1 MKLISESR
9 SMDSKQNER
18 PITSFFERKSRQV
31 NENETTEL
39 QINSSS
45 VSPDAN
51 RTDGSDSLCTGKE
64 SISSTTSPK
73 PASSSFSSSSSSSSG
88 IVNPSNTD
96 LPNKPHQPRLKRF
109 PLREMGNQKRAFNP
123 KWFDEFK
130 FLHYREES
138 DSIICHTCVVAD
150 NQNLLK
156 TDTKK
161 ERRFIDKGFFKW
173 TKALEKF
180 LVHANSATQKH
191 AIEVLSRPS
200 HVDELLSQ
208 HAASQKRENSRCLMK
223 ILENIVFLGKQ
234 GLAFRGDGNDKT
246 GNFYQLFLLRAK
258 DDPALLKWIDKN
270 YDRHVTPQAQNEI
283 LKLLAT
289 KLLRKIATDIRFS
302 GCYSILADEAT
313 DVRNTQQLVICI
325 RWVTKDLVA
334 EEDFIGLIPL
344 DKTNAQNIA
353 TAIKDVILRLGL
365 SIEDAKA
372 QCYDGCSTMTGVRN
386 RVAAIIKRDNPKC
399 LLTHCYCHALNLA
412 VGDTVKS
419 VPLLKETM
427 SQRNW

>member
-1 MKLISESR
+1 MKQQNCKLIL
-9 SMDSKQNER
+9 
-18 PITSFFERKSRQV
+18 RQ
-31 NENETTEL
+31 
-39 QINSSS
+39 
-45 VSPDAN
+45 
-51 RTDGSDSLCTGKE
+51 SLHKE

-73 PASSSFSSSSSSSSG
+73 PASSSSSSSSG

-96 LPNKPHQPRLKRF
+96 LPNKLHQPRLKRF

-123 KWFDEFK
+123 KWFGEFK

-208 HAASQKRENSRCLMK
+208 YAASQKRENSRCLMK

-234 GLAFRGDGNDKT
+234 GLAFRGDGDDKT

-258 DDPALLKWIDKN
+258 DDPALLKWIDKT

-289 KLLRKIATDIRFS
+289 KLLRKIATVIRFS

-325 RWVTKDLVA
+325 RWVTKDLAV
-334 EEDFIGLIPL
+334 EENFIGLIPL
-344 DKTNAQNIA
+344 DKTNAQNIT
-353 TAIKDVILRLGL
+353 TAIKEVILRLGL

-399 LLTHCYCHALNLA
+399 LLTHCYCHALNLG